1 MARALVLGGIVITVQ
16 ASRPCATSATSTTRH
31 AHLGLAG
38 GQVAAATIYVGIV
51 VVATRSWAGH
61 QCGRGQHLLDI
72 TRRASPL
79 LVLPLVI
86 SAVLSQLSAAIAD
99 TASADGNLRGLWSW
113 MKGPRPFVVS
123 GIAAVALAA
132 TVPTY
137 TIVAVASRAFAAY
150 YALLAVVALRTSSS
164 LPRKIGYGALAVLML
179 AIAALAEPAGRGAA
193 HPRRTRSPGRTTPG
207 RVTTASQPKLSRRG
221 PCRGRSSPR
230 ARSTSAS
237 GRRSPGPGRPRH
249 SAGSAPP
256 PGSGPPPPRARGR
269 PSRPR
274 GRARPPPPGPGWRGT
289 VPGPA
294 PRAAAR
300 PRRRVDAARPP

>member
-1 MARALVLGGIVITVQ
+1 MSLSAVLLLTLALGITLAVKDGAAVAGGDLSLPPVPDESLWHVLLVLGGIVITVQ
-16 ASRPCATSATSTTRH
+16 GFETVRYLGDEYDAPTRIWASRVA
-31 AHLGLAG
+31 
-38 GQVAAATIYVGIV
+38 QVAAATIYVGIV
-51 VVATRSWAGH
+51 VVATPFMGLGTSAGADST
-61 QCGRGQHLLDI
+61 LLDI

-179 AIAALAEPAGRGAA
+179 AIAALAEPAG
-193 HPRRTRSPGRTTPG
+193 
-207 RVTTASQPKLSRRG
+207 
-221 PCRGRSSPR
+221 
-230 ARSTSAS
+230 
-237 GRRSPGPGRPRH
+237 
-249 SAGSAPP
+249 
-256 PGSGPPPPRARGR
+256 
-269 PSRPR
+269 
-274 GRARPPPPGPGWRGT
+274 
-289 VPGPA
+289 
-294 PRAAAR
+294 
-300 PRRRVDAARPP
+300 